1 MAKNLNKPE
10 IELIRTLKKLK
21 SEDQKSIIKYLDE
34 TALNL
39 IGECFHNILSTNLRL
54 KKRDKKRL
62 KEKLH
67 GNEKLIRYIS
77 NKNRP
82 LEKRRQKLTQSGKTL
97 LFIWILIEIFF
108 LRRTKSFITGGAIL
122 STILGVALPFLIE
135 FIARKISGK

>member
-1 MAKNLNKPE
+1 MSKNVNKPE

-34 TALNL
+34 PALNL
-39 IGECFHNILSTNLRL
+39 LGECFHNILSTNLRL
-54 KKRDKKRL
+54 KKRDKKKL

-97 LFIWILIEIFF
+97 LFIQIFIRIFF
-108 LRRTKSFITGGAIL
+108 
-122 STILGVALPFLIE
+122 
-135 FIARKISGK
+135 